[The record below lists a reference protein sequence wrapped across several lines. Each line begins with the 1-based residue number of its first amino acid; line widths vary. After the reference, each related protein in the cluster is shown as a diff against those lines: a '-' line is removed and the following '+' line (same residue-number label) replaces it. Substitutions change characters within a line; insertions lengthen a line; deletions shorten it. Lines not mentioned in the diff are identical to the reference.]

1 MNILIVDDDYVSRTK
16 MRTVLQDLGTCTD
29 EESSLKALDV
39 FKKALDTGKP
49 FDLVTL
55 DIQMPD
61 LDGTEMLA
69 RLRETEKSRNI
80 PQSARSRIFMVT
92 AHSHK
97 ESLLTCFKA
106 GCDGFIVKPFTRET
120 ILAKLEVLGLVPGN
134 PGPGTG
140 SHAPGTESRE
150 KRKNLIEEVSEALKG
165 DLVSLPAL
173 PDINTKLKELSQ
185 NEIDV
190 GEITQLLK
198 KDMLIATSLIS
209 LSNSA
214 IFRGVGKNKTLEE
227 AISRLGIDQTFHH
240 VEMLCQRAL
249 YSDVSKKYAA
259 YTENLWK
266 HAQSCAYAAQFVCEK
281 LKITLV
287 EDPFT
292 LGLVHDI
299 GRLIL
304 LQIIGKLEAAG
315 PTGDDV
321 DEDALYQ
328 TLDNHHG
335 EFGAALLG
343 KWEFSETF
351 ALVARYHDWPEKYPG
366 KSHELILI
374 SFVNLL
380 VKNMDRRIEEL
391 AENPMVEAFCAF
403 FSVSGKALAQIRDDV
418 RNILKENVV

>member
-97 ESLLTCFKA
+97 DSLLTCFKA

-120 ILAKLEVLGLVPGN
+120 ILAKLEVLGLAPGN

-140 SHAPGTESRE
+140 SHAPGTAARG

-190 GEITQLLK
+190 DKITELLK

-249 YSDVSKKYAA
+249 YSDVSKKYAN

-304 LQIIGKLEAAG
+304 LQIIGKLEAVG

-335 EFGAALLG
+335 EFGQPF
-343 KWEFSETF
+343 WENGNFRKPSPW
-351 ALVARYHDWPEKYPG
+351 WPVTMTG
-366 KSHELILI
+366 R
-374 SFVNLL
+374 
-380 VKNMDRRIEEL
+380 KNTQGSL
-391 AENPMVEAFCAF
+391 T
-403 FSVSGKALAQIRDDV
+403 S
-418 RNILKENVV
+418 

>member
-1 MNILIVDDDYVSRTK
+1 MNILIVDDDLVSRTK
-16 MRTVLQDLGTCTD
+16 MRTILQSLGTYTD
-29 EESSLKALDV
+29 EESSLKALDD
-39 FKKALDTGKP
+39 FKQALDSGKP
-49 FDLVTL
+49 YNLVTL

-61 LDGTEMLA
+61 MDGTEMLT
-69 RLRETEKSRNI
+69 RLRAMEKSRNI
-80 PQSARSRIFMVT
+80 PPSRRARIFMVT

-120 ILAKLEVLGLVPGN
+120 ILTRLEALDLVSAVPG
-134 PGPGTG
+134 PDDDPHPERTIQ
-140 SHAPGTESRE
+140 E
-150 KRKNLIEEVSEALKG
+150 KRKNLIEEVSEALKS
-165 DLVSLPAL
+165 DLVNLPAL
-173 PDINTKLKELSQ
+173 PDINTQLKELSQ
-185 NEIDV
+185 NEIDI
-190 GEITQLLK
+190 GGITELLK

-240 VEMLCQRAL
+240 VEILCQRAL
-249 YSDVSKKYAA
+249 YSDVSKKYSA

-266 HAQSCAYAAQFVCEK
+266 HAQSCAYAAQYVCEH
-281 LKITLV
+281 LKINLG

-304 LQIIGKLEAAG
+304 LQIIGKLEQAG

-321 DEDALYQ
+321 DEEALYQ

-335 EFGAALLG
+335 EFGATLLG
-343 KWEFSETF
+343 KWEFSEIF
-351 ALVARYHDWPEKYPG
+351 ALVARFHDWPEKYPR
-366 KSHELILI
+366 KSPELILI
-374 SFVNLL
+374 SFANVL
-380 VKNMDRRIEEL
+380 VKNMDQQIEEL
-391 AENPMVEAFCAF
+391 AENPMVSVFCRT
-403 FSVSGKALAQIRDDV
+403 FSVSGKALAQIRDEV
-418 RNILKENVV
+418 RKILKENVV

>member
-1 MNILIVDDDYVSRTK
+1 MNILIVDDDFVSRTK
-16 MRTVLQDLGTCTD
+16 MNTLLKDLGSCTG
-29 EESSLKALDV
+29 EESSPKALDH
-39 FKKALDTGKP
+39 FRQALEQGKP

-55 DIQMPD
+55 DIHMPD
-61 LDGTEMLA
+61 MDGTEMLY
-69 RLRETEKSRNI
+69 RIREVEKGHNI
-80 PQSARSRIFMVT
+80 PRSRRSKVFMVT
-92 AHSHK
+92 AHSDK
-97 ESLLTCFKA
+97 DSLITCMQA

-120 ILAKLEVLGLVPGN
+120 VLSKLEAIGLIPGKTGPENVPETPGN
-134 PGPGTG
+134 TP
-140 SHAPGTESRE
+140 R
-150 KRKNLIEEVSEALKG
+150 KRKTIIEEVSEALKG
-165 DLVSLPAL
+165 DAVSLPAL
-173 PDINTKLKELSQ
+173 PDINTQLKELVQ

-190 GEITQLLK
+190 GQITDLLK

-266 HAQSCAYAAQFVCEK
+266 HAQSCAYAAQFVGEN
-281 LKITLV
+281 LNLILS

-304 LQIIGKLEAAG
+304 LQIIGKLEEAG

-321 DEDALYQ
+321 DEEALYT
-328 TLDNHHG
+328 TLDSHHG
-335 EFGAALLG
+335 DFGAALLR

-351 ALVARYHDWPEKYPG
+351 ALVAKFHDCPEKCDQ
-366 KSHELILI
+366 KSRELILI
-374 SFVNLL
+374 SFVNVL
-380 VKNMDRRIEEL
+380 VKNMDQRIEEL
-391 AENPMVEAFCAF
+391 AEKPMVEEFCRTF
-403 FSVSGKALAQIRDDV
+403 GLNSRALTEIRNQV
-418 RNILKENVV
+418 RNVLKEKGV